1 VRCADSSSTGQP
13 PCSQRHPSARI
24 SDGSDRHVGHEF
36 ALARG
41 ILIVD
46 TVEPVVDRTLEES
59 DPLGSFPAE
68 ERPSALVSADRIV
81 ALRPAVA
88 EVTTIRPM
96 RRLRPRLKRPGIRA
110 RLQTRIKRLDATLRA
125 RWTRSRNW
133 NSSPRLKTQHLR
145 REVSRWTIRFS
156 LFGAGVVVGVLT
168 ASPVSESN
176 TTRPVTPR
184 SGPESPAVRTTA
196 GGTSPEA
203 VGTALVAP
211 PPSPVPTPAATPT
224 TAPVPPR
231 AAGHRGTLIVNSQPR
246 GASVFVNN
254 RLAGQTPLVMNAL
267 PAGSRA
273 VRLSLDGYAAWSRGV
288 SVVANQSTTITAKLE
303 TIR

>member
-1 VRCADSSSTGQP
+1 MGR
-13 PCSQRHPSARI
+13 
-24 SDGSDRHVGHEF
+24 EF
-36 ALARG
+36 ALGRG
-41 ILIVD
+41 TLIVD
-46 TVEPVVDRTLEES
+46 TAEPVVDRTIEES

-68 ERPSALVSADRIV
+68 ERPAAVVAADRIV

-96 RRLRPRLKRPGIRA
+96 RRLRPRVKRPGIRA
-110 RLQTRIKRLDATLRA
+110 RLQTRFKRLDAALRS
-125 RWTRSRNW
+125 RWAGSRNW
-133 NSSPRLKTQHLR
+133 NSSQRLKTQHLR

-156 LFGAGVVVGVLT
+156 LFAAGVAVGVLT

-176 TTRPVTPR
+176 TSRPVTPPP
-184 SGPESPAVRTTA
+184 GPESSAVPTTV

-203 VGTALVAP
+203 VGTVLVAP
-211 PPSPVPTPAATPT
+211 PPPPVPTPA
-224 TAPVPPR
+224 VPPTNAPLPAR
-231 AAGHRGTLIVNSQPR
+231 APTHRGTLIVTSQPR

-303 TIR
+303 AIR